1 MIGFIIASI
10 VTASIIKGTVDITKR
25 LRQTI
30 RRRDEAR
37 RVIRRVIEYARLH
50 NISIRE
56 AHEILHND

>member
-1 MIGFIIASI
+1 MMGFIITSI
-10 VTASIIKGTVDITKR
+10 VMAGIIKGTVDIVKQ

-37 RVIRRVIEYARLH
+37 RVIEYARLH
-50 NISIRE
+50 SISIRE

>member
-1 MIGFIIASI
+1 MIGFIITSI
-10 VTASIIKGTVDITKR
+10 VMAGIIKGTVDIVKQ

-37 RVIRRVIEYARLH
+37 RVMEYARLH
-50 NISIRE
+50 SISIRE

>member
-1 MIGFIIASI
+1 MIGFIIASF
-10 VTASIIKGTVDITKR
+10 VSDGFIKGTVEISKQ

-37 RVIRRVIEYARLH
+37 RVIEYTRLD

>member
-1 MIGFIIASI
+1 MMGFIIAII
-10 VTASIIKGTVDITKR
+10 VMAGIIKGTVDIVKQ

-37 RVIRRVIEYARLH
+37 RVIEYARLH
-50 NISIRE
+50 SISIRE

>member
-10 VTASIIKGTVDITKR
+10 VTFGIITGTVDFVKQ
-25 LRQTI
+25 LRRDV
-30 RRRDEAR
+30 RRRDEA
-37 RVIRRVIEYARLH
+37 RRVIEYARLH

>member
-10 VTASIIKGTVDITKR
+10 VTAGIIKGTADITKQ

-37 RVIRRVIEYARLH
+37 RVIE
-50 NISIRE
+50 
-56 AHEILHND
+56 

>member
-10 VTASIIKGTVDITKR
+10 VTDITKQ

-30 RRRDEAR
+30 RRRDEA
-37 RVIRRVIEYARLH
+37 RRVIEYARLH

-56 AHEILHND
+56 AHGILHND

>member
-1 MIGFIIASI
+1 MIGFNIASI
-10 VTASIIKGTVDITKR
+10 VTAGIIKGTVDIVKQ

-30 RRRDEAR
+30 RRRDKAR
-37 RVIRRVIEYARLH
+37 RVIKYARLH

>member
-10 VTASIIKGTVDITKR
+10 VTAGIIKGTADITKQ

-37 RVIRRVIEYARLH
+37 RVIEYARPH